1 MAKTGKGASG
11 GISWSLR
18 GTRRAGDRGRED
30 ARVRN
35 GVLGGNH
42 MDGGGVGDF
51 ISKGARKQRA
61 EGAFRFMRGLRE
73 ETALSYLE
81 MDQDANRMANAL
93 LSRGLLRGDRIILFM
108 PKSVALVIAH
118 LAVQKIGAVSVP
130 LNPGFTRSEV
140 TYMAKDA
147 APKLV
152 IAGCEQTAMLRQI
165 ASELPVLTIDT
176 ERPYQELEFF
186 RPGSDKRPILDIR
199 PEDPGLI
206 VYTSGT
212 TGRPKGAVL
221 TQRNLLHDALNI
233 IEIWEIRNTDML
245 CHALPLFHIHGL
257 CFALHTSLMAGA
269 RVIMLDRFSP
279 ETAVRVLKETQTEI
293 SCTMFMAV
301 PTMYRKMIGYL
312 GTQKLDFGH
321 IRLWASGS
329 APLLSK
335 DFERITQVFGK
346 EPVERE
352 GMSETGMNFSNPLTG
367 RKIPGSVGLPLPHLQ
382 VRITDPVS
390 LEEVAPGETGEIW
403 LKGPAITPGYW
414 RKPRETA
421 EVFENGWFRTGDL
434 GRVDQKGYY
443 YLTDRMKHIIVSGG
457 ENISAKEVE
466 MVIDQLD
473 DVVESCVVGLP
484 DAEWGERV
492 VAAVSRRPGS
502 RLSSETVK
510 THCKRHLHPWK
521 CPKEIL
527 FPNELPKN
535 RMGKVV
541 KDTVKEMFEAGV

>member
-1 MAKTGKGASG
+1 
-11 GISWSLR
+11 
-18 GTRRAGDRGRED
+18 
-30 ARVRN
+30 
-35 GVLGGNH
+35 
-42 MDGGGVGDF
+42 MDGGGLGDF
-51 ISKGARKQRA
+51 ISKGARKQGA
-61 EGAFRFMRGLRE
+61 ERAFRFMRGLRE
-73 ETALSYLE
+73 ETAFSYLE
-81 MDQDANRMANAL
+81 MDRDANRMANAF

-118 LAVQKIGAVSVP
+118 VAVQKIGAVSVP

-147 APKLV
+147 DPKLV
-152 IAGCEQTAMLRQI
+152 IAGCEQTAMLRHI
-165 ASELPVLTIDT
+165 APELPVLTIDT

-186 RPGSDKRPILDIR
+186 RTASDQSPTPDIR

-221 TQRNLLHDALNI
+221 TQRNLVHDALNI
-233 IEIWEIRNTDML
+233 IEIWEIRKTDRL

-269 RVIMLDRFSP
+269 RVIMLDRFAP
-279 ETAVRVLKETQTEI
+279 ETAVHVLKDRRRET

-329 APLLSK
+329 APLLSR
-335 DFERITQVFGK
+335 DFDRITQVFGK

-352 GMSETGMNFSNPLTG
+352 GMSETGMNFSNPLRG
-367 RKIPGSVGLPLPHLQ
+367 RRIPGSVGLPLPDLQ
-382 VRITDPVS
+382 ARITDPVS

-403 LKGPAITPGYW
+403 LKGPAVTPGYW

-421 EVFENGWFRTGDL
+421 EAFENGWFRTGDL
-434 GRVDQKGYY
+434 GRVDGKGYY

-457 ENISAKEVE
+457 ENISPKEVE

-492 VAAVSRRPGS
+492 VAAVSRKPGA
-502 RLSSETVK
+502 RLSSDTVK

-535 RMGKVV
+535 RMGKVL
-541 KDTVKEMFEAGV
+541 KDAVKEMFEAGV